1 MKAIFLVA
9 GNGVRMRP
17 LTLTKPKPLL
27 EVAGKPLIYHLVSK
41 LPEAVD
47 EIILVVGYLG
57 DQIKNYCKDEF
68 LGKKVSYVEQENQRG
83 TYHAV
88 SLCYPLVYNDKDKRF
103 FVFYGDD
110 LIDAETI
117 RKMTDYEQA
126 VLVSEVADPRRF
138 GVVVLNEDGSVKEII
153 EKPENPPTNTVL
165 ANGLLLT
172 NKIFQYPPPYAVNS
186 EYYLSTAV
194 AEMAKHEKV
203 MAVKANF
210 WFPIATP
217 EDMKYAEEALQSR
230 S

>member
-27 EVAGKPLIYHLVSK
+27 EVAGKPILYHLVSK
-41 LPEAVD
+41 LPAEVN
-47 EIILVVGYLG
+47 EIILVIGYLG
-57 DQIKNYCKDEF
+57 NQIKAYCKDEF
-68 LGKKVSYVEQENQRG
+68 LGKKVSYVKQENQRG

-88 SLCYPLVYNDKDKRF
+88 SLCYPYLHGDRDGKF

-126 VLVSEVADPRRF
+126 VLVGEVSDPRRF
-138 GVVVLNEDGSVKEII
+138 GVVVLNEDGSVKEMI
-153 EKPENPPTNTVL
+153 EKPANPPSRTVL

-172 NKIFQYPPPYAVNS
+172 NKIFQYPPPCVVNG

-194 AEMAKHEKV
+194 AEMAKHHKV
-203 MAVKANF
+203 MAVKTNF
-210 WFPIATP
+210 WVPLATP
-217 EDMKYAEEALQSR
+217 EDLEKAEKIIKNQ
-230 S
+230 